1 MYKFLKDKTVLY
13 IEDEQ
18 DIRENVTELLS
29 DYFLD
34 FLRVLYSE
42 VDIIETTS
50 QKNNNRLERNTI

>member
-18 DIRENVTELLS
+18 DIRKNVTELLS